1 MPDIDHA
8 PTQPLCSLAIEADPY
23 REDMHS
29 LLLLLRDKP
38 VADGLELLLDLL
50 VVVVA
55 IPDRRQ
61 WLGRTVL

>member
-1 MPDIDHA
+1 
-8 PTQPLCSLAIEADPY
+8 
-23 REDMHS
+23 MHS